1 MTRESDEV
9 VMHGLGL
16 GGTSDMARMTP
27 RTLLALM
34 ALSVPLL
41 AQTQTR
47 PSFAGKWE
55 IVPAI
60 DPPVI
65 RPVGFPSVPP
75 LTISQDAT
83 TITVSKLVFRPGA
96 NGQPVEQQAAYSL
109 TYTFDGKEHPE
120 SAPVPPLPPGLT
132 ASPGT
137 NARYIAEWTG
147 AQLTIMTR
155 ATNSMGTESVAKVTY
170 SIDKEGLL
178 VVETVRTTGDRTTP
192 ASRSVYRKV
201 S

>member
-1 MTRESDEV
+1 MT
-9 VMHGLGL
+9 L
-16 GGTSDMARMTP
+16 
-27 RTLLALM
+27 RTLVAVV
-34 ALSVPLL
+34 ALSLPLL

-55 IVPAI
+55 IVPQEGTQS
-60 DPPVI
+60 I
-65 RPVGFPSVPP
+65 RPPGFPPVPP
-75 LTISQDAT
+75 LTIAQDAT
-83 TITVSKLVFRPGA
+83 TITVSKLVFRPPVTV
-96 NGQPVEQQAAYSL
+96 NGQPSGQPDQQWAYSL

-120 SAPVPPLPPGLT
+120 SAPVPPLPAGVT

-137 NARYIAEWTG
+137 DPRYIAEWRG
-147 AQLTIMTR
+147 DQLVITTR
-155 ATNSMGTESVAKVTY
+155 ATGRTGVPTETKVTY

-178 VVETVRTTGDRTTP
+178 TVETVRTTGTQPLP

>member
-1 MTRESDEV
+1 MPGKT
-9 VMHGLGL
+9 L
-16 GGTSDMARMTP
+16 
-27 RTLLALM
+27 RTLVAIG

-55 IVPAI
+55 RVPEKGTQSVT
-60 DPPVI
+60 PP
-65 RPVGFPSVPP
+65 GFPPVPP

-83 TITVSKLVFRPGA
+83 TITVSKLVFRPPA
-96 NGQPVEQQAAYSL
+96 TVNGQPSGETQQWAYSL
-109 TYTFDGKEHPE
+109 TYTCDGKEHPE
-120 SAPVPPLPPGLT
+120 SAPVPPLPAGVT

-137 NARYIAEWTG
+137 DPKYIAAWRG
-147 AQLTIMTR
+147 DQLVITTR
-155 ATNSMGTESVAKVTY
+155 ATGRMGTDLVTQVTY
-170 SIDKEGLL
+170 SVDKEGLL
-178 VVETVRTTGDRTTP
+178 VVETVRTMGNQPTP

>member
-1 MTRESDEV
+1 
-9 VMHGLGL
+9 
-16 GGTSDMARMTP
+16 MAG
-27 RTLLALM
+27 RTLKTLAAIV
-34 ALSVPLL
+34 ALSFPLL

-55 IVPAI
+55 IVPEKNGQSI
-60 DPPVI
+60 TPP
-65 RPVGFPSVPP
+65 GFPPIPP

-83 TITVSKLVFRPGA
+83 TITVSKLVFRPPM
-96 NGQPVEQQAAYSL
+96 NGQPGNQQASYSL

-120 SAPVPPLPPGLT
+120 PPPVPPLPAGLT

-137 NARYIAEWTG
+137 DPKYIAEWTSP
-147 AQLTIMTR
+147 QLVITTR
-155 ATNSMGTESVAKVTY
+155 AATRMDVPVERVTKVTY

-178 VVETVRTTGDRTTP
+178 VVETVRTPGNQP
-192 ASRSVYRKV
+192 APAPSRSVYRKV